1 MQAIPL
7 MLMKR
12 ELLAC
17 APTGSGKTAAFLV
30 PIIHCLG
37 SPQRKGFRAV
47 IVSPTRELANQTH
60 RECVKLC
67 EGIDLRCHV
76 IDNVSKAAQK
86 FGPKS
91 SQRFGTV
98 YFFIM
103 LFYEFTFYFSK
114 FSRYSGYNTQPSCF
128 LDFTRATNHLFKQVN
143 TIFLFCRLMCLF

>member
-1 MQAIPL
+1 MIANIKGKGYTTPTPIQMQAIPL
-7 MLMKR
+7 MLKKR
-12 ELLAC
+12 EILAC

-30 PIIHCLG
+30 PIIHWLG
-37 SPQRKGFRAV
+37 SPQKKGFRAV

-67 EGIDLRCHV
+67 EGIGLRCHI

-98 YFFIM
+98 YFFILFSISLHLIFKM
-103 LFYEFTFYFSK
+103 L
-114 FSRYSGYNTQPSCF
+114 
-128 LDFTRATNHLFKQVN
+128 
-143 TIFLFCRLMCLF
+143 